1 MASLRAYLQTKVARR
16 VFGLFFACA
25 VVPTLTLMAGGYWL
39 VTRELRSQAAWQLSQ
54 AGKITGA
61 LLLARLH
68 AADNEL
74 AQAQQAIRDG
84 REPPPQTRGIRGILL
99 VQEGMPPSILSGAE
113 PGPLPPVTGN
123 IAAHLGQGRTALLI
137 STDRNQL
144 AVYLVRTVTRGS
156 SVARLWGEISPAYLW
171 GDSEAESLA
180 PAGVDL
186 CIYPYQSQAP
196 LYCTTGAQAQILR
209 SRQSETRIAGSSDVV
224 NGRSSLFLGFDFA
237 ALPWTLVLEHAVI
250 SDTAMQDFGRTVVL
264 TGILGLSLVV
274 LASNV
279 LLRQQLDPVAR
290 LQEGTRCLAA
300 GDFGAPVEVATGDE
314 FEDLAASFNSMASGL
329 RQSIERLSEMSWST
343 LEALARTIDANSP
356 WTAGHSERVTLLAI
370 AIGRRMGLG
379 HDDIDRLHRG
389 GLLHDVGK
397 IGIPPVIIDKPA
409 ALTPEERAI
418 VQEHPTVGARIL
430 EPIDAFADVI
440 GIVRH
445 HHERF
450 NGQGYPDGLRGEGI
464 PLLARVTAVADV
476 YDALVSDR
484 PYRHRWS
491 VERARSYIADMAGIY
506 FDPTVVHAFL
516 ALMDSGEWDE
526 TTTAS
531 ITSRRHL
538 LAGSVVKDCS
548 ETSA

>member
-25 VVPTLTLMAGGYWL
+25 VVPTVTLTAGGYWL
-39 VTRELRSQAAWQLSQ
+39 VTRELRSQAVWQLTQ

-74 AQAQQAIRDG
+74 VEVHQAILDG
-84 REPPPQTRGIRGILL
+84 RAPPLHLRRLRGIVLIQDGR
-99 VQEGMPPSILSGAE
+99 PPSILSGAS
-113 PGPLPPVTGN
+113 PGLLPPVTGK
-123 IAAHLGQGRTALLI
+123 IAAHVAHGRAALLI
-137 STDRNQL
+137 RSEENQPG
-144 AVYLVRTVTRGS
+144 VYLVRAISHES
-156 SVARLWGEISPAYLW
+156 SVDRLWGEISPAYLW

-186 CIYPYQSQAP
+186 CIYPSPSQAP
-196 LYCTTGAQAQILR
+196 LYCTPGTQPKFQEG
-209 SRQSETRIAGSSDVV
+209 RQGESSTAGRSDVV

-237 ALPWTLVLEHAVI
+237 AQPWTLVLEQPVI
-250 SDTAMQDFGRTVVL
+250 SDSAMEDFGRTVAL
-264 TGILGLSLVV
+264 TVIMGLSLVV

-279 LLRQQLDPVAR
+279 MLRQQLDPVAR
-290 LQEGTRCLAA
+290 LQEGTRRLAA

-314 FEDLAASFNSMASGL
+314 FEDLAASFNSMATGL
-329 RQSIERLSEMSWST
+329 SQSIERLREMSWST

-379 HDDIDRLHRG
+379 HEEIDRLHRG

-397 IGIPPVIIDKPA
+397 IGISPVILDKPA
-409 ALTPEERAI
+409 ALTPAERAI
-418 VQEHPTVGARIL
+418 VQAHPTVGARIL

-450 NGQGYPDGLRGEGI
+450 NGQGYPDGLRGEAI

-476 YDALVSDR
+476 YDALVSER
-484 PYRHRWS
+484 PYRHRWD
-491 VERARSYIADMAGIY
+491 VERARCYIAGMAGIS
-506 FDPTVVHAFL
+506 FDPAVVRAFL
-516 ALMDSGEWDE
+516 AVIDSTEWAE
-526 TTTAS
+526 TRSALR
-531 ITSRRHL
+531 TSRRQL
-538 LAGSVVKDCS
+538 LVGSV
-548 ETSA
+548 